1 MMILRIRLSA
11 IRAGW
16 WAFSG
21 GPVGKNLPVNAG
33 DLGTHMVLITVS
45 WSESCL
51 ASFTIHSLSEER
63 KNGRTT
69 QNIL

>member
-33 DLGTHMVLITVS
+33 DLGSMPGLGRFHRP
-45 WSESCL
+45 WS
-51 ASFTIHSLSEER
+51 
-63 KNGRTT
+63 N
-69 QNIL
+69 